1 MILKKEEDGL
11 KKMSVNTESEKESSE
26 SEKDEEKEEVPEE
39 KSKGIIAA
47 NISKNKKVILYYLGV
62 FIVNIVVRGSN
73 LLSLVIP
80 DSPLGVFIN
89 GIATDGVLLITFLAP
104 WIFGG
109 REALDRE
116 KKETKRIKIER
127 TGIGK
132 ELSRVNIINEGLRI
146 SNELQAT
153 IMEQN
158 ELKPYRYEPPA
169 DLGIGSENV
178 VEG

>member
-1 MILKKEEDGL
+1 
-11 KKMSVNTESEKESSE
+11 MSEQPESEKS
-26 SEKDEEKEEVPEE
+26 DETPKPEKEEEEEETPEE
-39 KSKGIIAA
+39 KPKGVIAT

-80 DSPLGVFIN
+80 DSPLGIFIN

-109 REALDRE
+109 REALKEE
-116 KKETKRIKIER
+116 KEETKRIKIER

-132 ELSRVNIINEGLRI
+132 ELSRVNIMNEGLRI

-158 ELKPYRYEPPA
+158 KLKPYRYDPPA
-169 DLGIGSENV
+169 SIGIGSENV